1 MPILTAHFLS
11 LVYRHFMTFSLF
23 SAGHI
28 VSVFP
33 LVLKAD
39 NIESFFKTTNL
50 NSPQNSNSPS
60 LRGGMFIVRKSLPL
74 LPVYISIYS
83 VKREH
88 QAFIFLK
95 KSLLSLVSAIFSRMN
110 SMHSIGFLSARY
122 FLRSHVLESSS

>member
-39 NIESFFKTTNL
+39 NIETFFKSAN
-50 NSPQNSNSPS
+50 
-60 LRGGMFIVRKSLPL
+60 K
-74 LPVYISIYS
+74 YS
-83 VKREH
+83 YSFQPGASAVT
-88 QAFIFLK
+88 K
-95 KSLLSLVSAIFSRMN
+95 KEN
-110 SMHSIGFLSARY
+110 Q
-122 FLRSHVLESSS
+122 